1 MNIYEIIHNTNSK
14 MLYNYV
20 ILIAIIIFMCK
31 NISVSS
37 GIILGLTLMC
47 VYLLYM
53 YQYNEKNIITN
64 AQREKL
70 KYEEIESYLKNKLIE
85 DPLYEYPEIV
95 DFLFYLEPYEQYNKS
110 VYENI
115 VNYFINFVNLYK
127 KSIIDT
133 DNYNYFEIDR
143 IKNNIILSLEDFTL
157 MGANEEDIQQLK
169 INVQNI
175 FNVYLKNLKT
185 EYEKKI
191 YYNGYNI
198 ETKILDNSNII
209 AHNYYNSDNQ
219 NIRGVELINFYNLL
233 SS

>member
-1 MNIYEIIHNTNSK
+1 
-14 MLYNYV
+14 
-20 ILIAIIIFMCK
+20 
-31 NISVSS
+31 
-37 GIILGLTLMC
+37 
-47 VYLLYM
+47 M

-70 KYEEIESYLKNKLIE
+70 KYEDIEPFLKNKLIE
-85 DPLYEYPEIV
+85 EPLYEYPEIV

-143 IKNNIILSLEDFTL
+143 IKNKIILSLEDFTL
-157 MGANEEDIQQLK
+157 MGANEDDIEQLK

-175 FNVYLKNLKT
+175 FNVYLKKLKI

-198 ETKILDNSNII
+198 GTKMLDNSNIT
-209 AHNYYNSDNQ
+209 AHNYFDNHNQ
-219 NIRGVELINFYNLL
+219 NIRGFKQIDFYNLL
-233 SS
+233 L